1 MGHNHAHGPTHRE
14 ESQRRLTLALGLTGT
29 IFLAE
34 LIGGLV
40 TGSLALLSDAAHM
53 FLDVLALITSYV
65 AIRVASR
72 PADVGHTFGFHRW
85 QAVSALGNAVTL
97 VVVALG
103 IFREAWERL
112 SEPPEIVVGPMLAIA
127 VLGLVAN
134 IGSALVLHGHEE
146 EDINVRGAFLHVL
159 GDGLASL
166 GVIVA
171 ALIILL
177 TGQTIADSI
186 VSVLIGIVV
195 AYSSIGLLRRSLHIL
210 TEGTPVGLEIDEVVA
225 AMRAVPGVTE
235 VHDLHAWSLGPGFNA
250 VSAHVI
256 VSADSLPQVQDIM
269 FQLRTVLHDRFGIE
283 HRTIQ
288 IEWANFGQGELTCYI
303 PELPPVGSDT

>member
-1 MGHNHAHGPTHRE
+1 
-14 ESQRRLTLALGLTGT
+14 
-29 IFLAE
+29 
-34 LIGGLV
+34 
-40 TGSLALLSDAAHM
+40 
-53 FLDVLALITSYV
+53 
-65 AIRVASR
+65 
-72 PADVGHTFGFHRW
+72 VGHTFGFHRW

-288 IEWANFGQGELTCYI
+288 IEWANCGQGELTCYI